1 MLQGG
6 HFQRIPK
13 VETLDNIIKNMQNLV
28 QGKNIT
34 SGSLLGHFRFN
45 LSNFRLTSGLILL
58 PVFRYWTKSTVCP
71 IYAITSFP

>member
-28 QGKNIT
+28 QGKKYNFISGLT
-34 SGSLLGHFRFN
+34 SDFQVLDWINDQPHLCNYLISVKSLLN
-45 LSNFRLTSGLILL
+45 I
-58 PVFRYWTKSTVCP
+58 WTQRKQDRSDN
-71 IYAITSFP
+71 

>member
-28 QGKNIT
+28 QGKKY
-34 SGSLLGHFRFN
+34 
-45 LSNFRLTSGLILL
+45 NFTSGLSL
-58 PVFRYWTKSTVCP
+58 PIFRYWIEPTISP

>member
-28 QGKNIT
+28 QGKIYNFT
-34 SGSLLGHFRFN
+34 SG
-45 LSNFRLTSGLILL
+45 LTSG
-58 PVFRYWTKSTVCP
+58 F
-71 IYAITSFP
+71 

>member
-28 QGKNIT
+28 QGKKYKY
-34 SGSLLGHFRFN
+34 F
-45 LSNFRLTSGLILL
+45 TSGLTSD
-58 PVFRYWTKSTVCP
+58 FRYWTEPTVST